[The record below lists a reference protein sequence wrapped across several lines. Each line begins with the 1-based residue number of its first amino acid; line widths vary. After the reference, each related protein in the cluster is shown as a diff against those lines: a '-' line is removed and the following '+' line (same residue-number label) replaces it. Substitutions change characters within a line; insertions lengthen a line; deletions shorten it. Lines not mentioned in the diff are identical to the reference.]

1 MTKAEQIVA
10 KLLEYEH
17 KSVSGPLGTVPEK
30 RRDKI
35 LQARPPG
42 HHTSMLRK
50 RMEANTE
57 DEVEALRRRQAS
69 QGKEEPREHDPLNHV
84 AQVP

>member
-35 LQARPPG
+35 LSARPPG

-50 RMEANTE
+50 RIEANTE
-57 DEVEALRRRQAS
+57 DEVEALKRRHEAEAAPQA
-69 QGKEEPREHDPLNHV
+69 K
-84 AQVP
+84 A